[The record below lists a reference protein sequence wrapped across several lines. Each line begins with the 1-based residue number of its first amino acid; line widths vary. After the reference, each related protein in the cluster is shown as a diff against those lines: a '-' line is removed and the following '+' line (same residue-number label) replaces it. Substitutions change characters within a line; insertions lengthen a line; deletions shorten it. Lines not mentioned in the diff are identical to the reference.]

1 MGGTTTAEELLARAA
16 QGDRLALARL
26 VSLVE
31 RGGGE
36 ARAVSRAAFPRAGHA
51 YTVGIAGPPGV
62 GKSTL
67 TDGLIA
73 HIRAGGGEVGV
84 LAVDPTSP
92 SSGGALLG
100 DRVRMQRHATDPGV
114 FIRSMATRGHAGGL
128 AQAVPE
134 AIRVLDAVGLP
145 VVLVETIGVGQ
156 VEVEVAGAADTTMV
170 VVNPGSGDSVQA
182 NKAGLYEVADLFV
195 VNKADRPG
203 VEETRRDLE
212 LMLDLSALGRWRPPI
227 LATVASSGQGVEEV
241 WAEVGRHR
249 ALLEERSGTSSLLD
263 ERRRARLEEELRR
276 LVARQLEQRAADLFA
291 GLGVAEAR
299 EALAARR
306 VDPYEAADEL
316 LDALGGR

>member
-1 MGGTTTAEELLARAA
+1 
-16 QGDRLALARL
+16 

-31 RGGGE
+31 RGGAE
-36 ARAVSRAAFPRAGHA
+36 ARAVSLVTFPRAGRA

-73 HIRAGGGEVGV
+73 QIRAGGSQVGV
-84 LAVDPTSP
+84 VAVDPSSP

-134 AIRVLDAVGLP
+134 AIRVLDAAGLP
-145 VVLVETIGVGQ
+145 VVLVETVGVGQ
-156 VEVEVAGAADTTMV
+156 VEVEVAGAADTTVV
-170 VVNPGSGDSVQA
+170 VVNPGSGDGVQA

-203 VEETRRDLE
+203 IEETRRDLE

-227 LATVASSGQGVEEV
+227 LATVASTGRGVEEV

-249 ALLEERSGTSSLLD
+249 ALLEEKPDGVSLLD

-276 LVARQLEQRAADLFA
+276 LVARRLEQQAADLWA
-291 GLGVAEAR
+291 GVGVADAGE
-299 EALAARR
+299 ELAARR
-306 VDPYEAADEL
+306 LDPYQAADQL
-316 LDALGGR
+316 LDALRRQ

>member
-1 MGGTTTAEELLARAA
+1 
-16 QGDRLALARL
+16 

-31 RGGGE
+31 RGGAE
-36 ARAVSRAAFPRAGHA
+36 ARAVSRVAFPKAGRA

-73 HIRAGGGEVGV
+73 QIRAGGSQVAV
-84 LAVDPTSP
+84 VAVDPSSP
-92 SSGGALLG
+92 ASGGALLG

-134 AIRVLDAVGLP
+134 AIRVLDAAGLP
-145 VVLVETIGVGQ
+145 VVLVETVGVGQ
-156 VEVEVAGAADTTMV
+156 VEVEVAGAADTTVV
-170 VVNPGSGDSVQA
+170 VVNPGSGDGVQA

-203 VEETRRDLE
+203 LEETRRDLE
-212 LMLDLSALGRWRPPI
+212 LMLELSALGRWRPPI
-227 LATVASSGQGVEEV
+227 LATVASSGRGVEEV

-249 ALLEERSGTSSLLD
+249 ALLEEKPDGVSLLD
-263 ERRRARLEEELRR
+263 ERRGARLEEELRR
-276 LVARQLEQRAADLFA
+276 LVARQLEQQAADLWA
-291 GLGVAEAR
+291 GVGVADAR
-299 EALAARR
+299 EELAARR
-306 VDPYEAADEL
+306 LDPYQAADQL
-316 LDALGGR
+316 LGALRRR

>member
-1 MGGTTTAEELLARAA
+1 
-16 QGDRLALARL
+16 

-31 RGGGE
+31 RGGTE
-36 ARAVSRAAFPRAGHA
+36 ARAVSQVAFPKAGRA

-73 HIRAGGGEVGV
+73 EIRARGSQVGV
-84 LAVDPTSP
+84 LAVDPSSP

-134 AIRVLDAVGLP
+134 AIRVLDAAGLP
-145 VVLVETIGVGQ
+145 VVLVETVGVGQ
-156 VEVEVAGAADTTMV
+156 VEVEVAGAADTTVV
-170 VVNPGSGDSVQA
+170 VVNPGSGDGVQA

-203 VEETRRDLE
+203 MEETRRDLD
-212 LMLDLSALGRWRPPI
+212 LMLELSALGRWRPPI
-227 LATVASSGQGVEEV
+227 LATVASSGRGVEEV

-249 ALLEERSGTSSLLD
+249 ALLEEKLDGASLLD

-276 LVARQLEQRAADLFA
+276 LVARRLEQQAADLWA
-291 GLGVAEAR
+291 GVGVADAR

-306 VDPYEAADEL
+306 LDPYRAADQL
-316 LDALGGR
+316 LDALRRQPRGDAG